1 MVERIVVNKFKN
13 WSKSKRRFT
22 IPDWEQRSAYD
33 LREEGDMP
41 KTFYSWNMN
50 GLSARM
56 KQPVFH
62 QTLLEQ
68 LECQD
73 PDVVALLEVKLQ
85 CNGEDRGRIL
95 QGSKD
100 EDTWTSFYEP
110 IEHKYEAYMSLC
122 DKKYSGTVV
131 LRKRKRPL
139 AIPEVFYD
147 FGDSKQHNVESR
159 FIYLD
164 FKDLSV
170 TTVYV
175 PFNGAGDPAKLLRRQ
190 E

>member
-1 MVERIVVNKFKN
+1 
-13 WSKSKRRFT
+13 
-22 IPDWEQRSAYD
+22 
-33 LREEGDMP
+33 
-41 KTFYSWNMN
+41 
-50 GLSARM
+50 M

-85 CNGEDRGRIL
+85 CNGED
-95 QGSKD
+95 
-100 EDTWTSFYEP
+100 TWTSFYEP

-131 LRKRKRPL
+131 LQKRSL
-139 AIPEVFYD
+139 AIPEAFYD
-147 FGDSKQHNVESR
+147 FGDSKQHNYESR
-159 FIYLD
+159 FINLD

-170 TTVYV
+170 ANVYV
-175 PFNGAGDPAKLLRRQ
+175 PFKGAGDPAKLLRRQ